1 MPMKHLIWAL
11 GRWNRRIGRSGPSQ
25 ATWQLE
31 ASLGYVGDRRICPTR
46 LHVSFF
52 SYFLKSSPSP
62 VTSSPLGHLSAC
74 TLIGFHDIS
83 ESLLSSGSKPQ
94 NEVDGSRILL
104 VEYWWTTKV
113 FHRNAP
119 FYMPNSNTQAFSASV
134 LVNTLQFNNPHC
146 YFKTGF
152 LFLRKH
158 TLEKPETAIFITFII
173 FLDWFKQQRITVGF
187 NCCLLLSTLREI

>member
-1 MPMKHLIWAL
+1 MGRAYLASRKPCIWAPKARTVCVMPMKHLIWAL

-74 TLIGFHDIS
+74 TLIGFHDTS

-94 NEVDGSRILL
+94 NEVDGNRILL
-104 VEYWWTTKV
+104 VEYWWTRKV
-113 FHRNAP
+113 SHRKCTILHA
-119 FYMPNSNTQAFSASV
+119 QQQHASI
-134 LVNTLQFNNPHC
+134 LSQCTC
-146 YFKTGF
+146 
-152 LFLRKH
+152 KH
-158 TLEKPETAIFITFII
+158 SPI
-173 FLDWFKQQRITVGF
+173 Q
-187 NCCLLLSTLREI
+187 